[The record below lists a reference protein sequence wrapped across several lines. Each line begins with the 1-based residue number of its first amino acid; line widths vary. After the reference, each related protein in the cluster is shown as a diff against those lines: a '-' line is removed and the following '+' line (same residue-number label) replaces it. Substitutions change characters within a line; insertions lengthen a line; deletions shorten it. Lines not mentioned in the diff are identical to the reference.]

1 MDFSTHLPRATS
13 VITRAAQSKSNR
25 DLKQSGFATIKT
37 RALQGSYRGLRA
49 GIEILL
55 CLLCAFGSLY
65 QTFRRHGLH
74 LRGGL

>member
-37 RALQGSYRGLRA
+37 RALQGSYRGFRA

-55 CLLCAFGSLY
+55 CFCVRSDPFTKRSGDMVYTSVVD
-65 QTFRRHGLH
+65 
-74 LRGGL
+74 